1 MQAGGAVQDR
11 FYIFTAPL
19 PPATA
24 AANFFTLEPP
34 CLAASS
40 TWCRKEGKA
49 EGTTAAAAAFVS
61 LEKKTEDENTD
72 RHLCKET

>member
-19 PPATA
+19 LATA
-24 AANFFTLEPP
+24 AANFFTLDR
-34 CLAASS
+34 LAASS

-49 EGTTAAAAAFVS
+49 EGTTTAAAAFVS
-61 LEKKTEDENTD
+61 LKNS
-72 RHLCKET
+72 RG